1 MPGWPAKT
9 AHAILLRAA
18 DATHVY
24 VGLYHS
30 RLAGP
35 LRPSAVVTA
44 DDLARIRVRVPEFY
58 AGDLMCPVGKTPLY
72 LGQPVALLIFDDFD
86 AFDQARLALRD
97 EAFAKFGE
105 ETGPV
110 ELPNYGAFRFTR
122 IGGPT
127 PDAADVYSPVKNG
140 WVSPGKFQKT
150 QHTEVPI
157 WDRLPISTGQAYA
170 EAAAYGEQIRA
181 ELAAN
186 DPALLVLDREF
197 ETQSVDP
204 MFLEPESA
212 LGWYDAR
219 RKTLELVAGVQSPY
233 EAAES
238 VAFLLGDAQADLRPT
253 RINMNFA
260 YSAAASAGVTTL
272 RFRSMGPW
280 PRFSFQ
286 IVQFVWPTIASISFN
301 PDSSGTPSRCEPG

>member
-219 RKTLELVAGVQSPY
+219 RKNSRTRRWRAVALRGGGVCRVPARRRSGRLEADAHQHELR
-233 EAAES
+233 
-238 VAFLLGDAQADLRPT
+238 LLRRRLR
-253 RINMNFA
+253 RA
-260 YSAAASAGVTTL
+260 
-272 RFRSMGPW
+272 
-280 PRFSFQ
+280 
-286 IVQFVWPTIASISFN
+286 
-301 PDSSGTPSRCEPG
+301 